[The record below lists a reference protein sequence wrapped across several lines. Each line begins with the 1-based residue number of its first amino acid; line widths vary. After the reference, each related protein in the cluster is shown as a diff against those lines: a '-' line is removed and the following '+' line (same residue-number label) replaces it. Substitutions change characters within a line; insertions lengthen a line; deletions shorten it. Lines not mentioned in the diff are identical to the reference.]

1 MDLNNLSNYTTKS
14 RTEIVL
20 VLDSSSSMGSYRTE
34 AINGL
39 NSFIDRQKAVN
50 GTADITVVTFSYPE
64 NIRLTHDAV
73 PVSEFPAF
81 NHANYQP
88 NGNTALYDAI
98 AKSIIAT
105 NTRLAALSATEQ
117 PSKVIFCIFTD
128 GEENSSLDFDQ
139 MEIRQMITEQEDK
152 YHWDFLYL
160 GANQNA
166 YDYGKQFGIKAG
178 KALSY
183 KQTTDGIAAAF
194 AASSESVARYRS
206 SGRPSGDQFFTE
218 EDHATQRGLGAAATP
233 LRNG

>member
-1 MDLNNLSNYTTKS
+1 MDLNNLSNYATKS

-20 VLDSSSSMGSYRTE
+20 VLDESGSMQSYCQE
-34 AINGL
+34 AIDGL
-39 NSFIDRQKAVN
+39 NNFIERQKAVN
-50 GTADITVVTFSYPE
+50 GQADVTVVTFNSPS
-64 NIRLTHDAV
+64 NIKLTHDAV
-73 PVSEFPAF
+73 PVSQFPVF
-81 NHANYQP
+81 NHSNYQP
-88 NGNTALYDAI
+88 QSNTALYDAI
-98 AKSIIAT
+98 GKSIIAT
-105 NTRLAALSATEQ
+105 NTRLAALPASEQ
-117 PSKVIFCIFTD
+117 PNKVIFCIFTD

-183 KQTTDGIAAAF
+183 KQSTDGIAAAF
-194 AASSESVARYRS
+194 AASSDSVARYRS

-218 EDHATQRGLGAAATP
+218 EDHATQQSLGAASTP